1 MQERITQRT
10 LARLDPEGTGKR
22 YFVYGSNPV
31 GFGIEVSAK
40 GKASYFIETRIKGR
54 RSATRKK
61 LGSVDLMSLS
71 EAQALAKALLGDA
84 AKGVDFRYDP
94 NDKDIIPDT
103 VGYALE
109 QHLKEKRYSL
119 RENTIRDYQKTFNN
133 CFSDWRTLPLQQLT
147 KQRVKDRYLELRDAG
162 KSSDYINK
170 AFRNLSSTL
179 SYHDIEPNP
188 TRVLKQKGL
197 RQAGK
202 VRDRFLSQD
211 EVVEIMQRHS
221 ISSRHSPDGSTR
233 VPKITRVFLFFML
246 TGLRKEEVLGMRWI
260 NISDGYLTITGD
272 LTKNKKPHKMP
283 LVGSLKTLVGERGAD
298 DDRVFGYTPSA
309 YRTAKDKFLEASKM
323 DHFTTH
329 DFRRTFSEH
338 LNLCGYSELDI
349 AVANNQSSSTVT
361 GKHYL
366 GGALAK
372 TSLQVRMLSDLQNQ
386 FAFYFYG
393 DSNSSNPQKAPDKWE
408 ETAFFDPTDEMTN
421 EELTAYAEDQI
432 NQIKDPMF

>member
-84 AKGVDFRYDP
+84 AKGVDFRYAP
-94 NDKDIIPDT
+94 NDKEFIPDT

-109 QHLKEKRYSL
+109 QHLKEKRHSL

-197 RQAGK
+197 REAGK

-221 ISSRHSPDGSTR
+221 ISSRHLPDGSTR

-246 TGLRKEEVLGMRWI
+246 TGLRKEEVLRMRWI

>member
-84 AKGVDFRYDP
+84 AKGVDFRYAP
-94 NDKDIIPDT
+94 NDKEFIPDT

-109 QHLKEKRYSL
+109 QHLKEKRHSL

-188 TRVLKQKGL
+188 TRVLKQKDL
-197 RQAGK
+197 REAGK

-221 ISSRHSPDGSTR
+221 ISSRHLPDGSTR

-246 TGLRKEEVLGMRWI
+246 TGLRKEEVLRMRWI

-298 DDRVFGYTPSA
+298 DDRVFVNGRVKLDQRA
-309 YRTAKDKFLEASKM
+309 AQNV
-323 DHFTTH
+323 TT
-329 DFRRTFSEH
+329 
-338 LNLCGYSELDI
+338 LK
-349 AVANNQSSSTVT
+349 VA
-361 GKHYL
+361 
-366 GGALAK
+366 
-372 TSLQVRMLSDLQNQ
+372 
-386 FAFYFYG
+386 
-393 DSNSSNPQKAPDKWE
+393 
-408 ETAFFDPTDEMTN
+408 
-421 EELTAYAEDQI
+421 
-432 NQIKDPMF
+432 